1 MIEQSLACTTR
12 KVADELGAE
21 AGIRPFYSRA
31 LILLDRLEA
40 IGLCASCETL
50 PAQLLR
56 GPRAVHPPRGYQGP
70 LMELLWVTLI
80 PALAAGGGGPR
91 CGAGGNLSAPVATGQ
106 G

>member
-40 IGLCASCETL
+40 IGLCA
-50 PAQLLR
+50 
-56 GPRAVHPPRGYQGP
+56 RAVRLFPHNSAGRGLY
-70 LMELLWVTLI
+70 I
-80 PALAAGGGGPR
+80 RRAAIRG
-91 CGAGGNLSAPVATGQ
+91 L
-106 G
+106 